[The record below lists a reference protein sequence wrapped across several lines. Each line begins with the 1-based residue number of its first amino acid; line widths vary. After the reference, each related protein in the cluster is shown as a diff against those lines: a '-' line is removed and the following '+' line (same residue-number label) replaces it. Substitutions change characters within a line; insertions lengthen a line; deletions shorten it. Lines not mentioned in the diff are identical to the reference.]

1 MEENK
6 YRYNDISERLRR
18 MNRIYMGAT
27 IFMAALILLYLWM
40 KQMNHNIKTVTVY
53 GNTVV
58 LLAFTVVNA
67 VIYCRNKATSK
78 LKVAVTMEMG
88 IEYLLIGMQT
98 DAHFITYILIAS
110 LALQIPYYDKKGLR
124 RTSIGLGILYILVT
138 VVQSVKGINVIDVDT
153 ICGIWGVL
161 GILFIIAKIGDIT
174 IMFNDDAL
182 GSIAEEH
189 EKEKRVL
196 EEKSRLEALGREM
209 AEKRREAAAAYESRK
224 PELEDQIRRM
234 QDALPLYAE
243 QEKKRQAYET
253 LEHQRTALTQ
263 NLKKM
268 QNQLETCRT
277 QEEILRNQEREAVEA
292 RAALAECRGR
302 REQMERRQAVLQELG
317 KCCEAERTWRKSLEK
332 RQEKFQAAARAYQ
345 QSDQLY
351 QDASCRFLAMQAGLL
366 AAELQEGKPCPVCG
380 SLEHPTPCR
389 LETEPIREEQ
399 VEALRAGRDDADQK
413 QRTAAEACQEA
424 QISLE
429 HESRRRIEIQGKL
442 YGQNQDSPAAQPDA
456 DALEKEL
463 RQMAQEIRRCRQAEI
478 TYTDRI
484 AMEETIRQKREA
496 NGAGQKKLEAALEL
510 KRSEVQ
516 QAAIESQT
524 RRNELEE
531 LSKRLEWKDSRTLR
545 VELEKRS
552 RELETLAEA
561 VTAADKKAQECR
573 EKCRELEGSLSSLR
587 EHMEAD
593 SETDPE
599 EKIQQAIR
607 HWEEEKTRWS
617 RLHREHMSVR
627 TRNEDAYAALRV
639 YLQERDQ
646 LDREKQQ
653 ISELYQTAD
662 GKLSGAAR
670 IDFQTYVQRQY
681 FRQMIQAANRRLR
694 RMTKGTFELQC
705 RGLADLGKQ
714 GEVGLDLDVYSFVTD
729 RVRDVKTLSGGES
742 FLAALA
748 MALGMADVIQNA
760 AGSVKVD
767 AMFIDEGF
775 GSLDEESRTRAVQVL
790 QELSGGRRLI
800 GIISHVTELKEE
812 MGHKLVVKKGNGGSQ
827 VHWEIED

>member
-1 MEENK
+1 
-6 YRYNDISERLRR
+6 
-18 MNRIYMGAT
+18 
-27 IFMAALILLYLWM
+27 
-40 KQMNHNIKTVTVY
+40 
-53 GNTVV
+53 
-58 LLAFTVVNA
+58 
-67 VIYCRNKATSK
+67 
-78 LKVAVTMEMG
+78 
-88 IEYLLIGMQT
+88 
-98 DAHFITYILIAS
+98 
-110 LALQIPYYDKKGLR
+110 
-124 RTSIGLGILYILVT
+124 
-138 VVQSVKGINVIDVDT
+138 
-153 ICGIWGVL
+153 
-161 GILFIIAKIGDIT
+161 
-174 IMFNDDAL
+174 
-182 GSIAEEH
+182 
-189 EKEKRVL
+189 
-196 EEKSRLEALGREM
+196 
-209 AEKRREAAAAYESRK
+209 
-224 PELEDQIRRM
+224 
-234 QDALPLYAE
+234 
-243 QEKKRQAYET
+243 
-253 LEHQRTALTQ
+253 
-263 NLKKM
+263 M

-380 SLEHPTPCR
+380 SLEHPAPCR

-442 YGQNQDSPAAQPDA
+442 YGQNQDSPAAQPDV

-463 RQMAQEIRRCRQAEI
+463 RQMAQEIRRCRQAET

-510 KRSEVQ
+510 KEVRSQ
-516 QAAIESQT
+516 QAAIESQM
-524 RRNELEE
+524 RHNELEE

-545 VELEKRS
+545 VELEKCS

-599 EKIQQAIR
+599 EKSSRRFGTGKRKKRAGRAFTGNICRCGRATRMHMR
-607 HWEEEKTRWS
+607 HFGCIC
-617 RLHREHMSVR
+617 
-627 TRNEDAYAALRV
+627 RNGSE
-639 YLQERDQ
+639 

-705 RGLADLGKQ
+705 RGLARSGKT
-714 GEVGLDLDVYSFVTD
+714 G
-729 RVRDVKTLSGGES
+729 RSG
-742 FLAALA
+742 
-748 MALGMADVIQNA
+748 
-760 AGSVKVD
+760 
-767 AMFIDEGF
+767 
-775 GSLDEESRTRAVQVL
+775 T
-790 QELSGGRRLI
+790 
-800 GIISHVTELKEE
+800 
-812 MGHKLVVKKGNGGSQ
+812 
-827 VHWEIED
+827 